1 MFNFFWQAIIAC
13 RASHVVLVVK
23 NTPANAEDV
32 KMWVQSLG
40 WEDPLE
46 EGMQPPSILAWRIS
60 MDRGAW
66 RATAHRVTKSQTHW
80 ATLLSLSIF
89 TLSWT
94 YPCARH
100 SVLFVLFSC
109 LKKLNVMLWSSE
121 LWVIEIKCNSSWF
134 QRLLFTSWA
143 FQGVE
148 LPLRIRIEN

>member
-1 MFNFFWQAIIAC
+1 MT
-13 RASHVVLVVK
+13 ASLLIMSLASLMAQRIR
-23 NTPANAEDV
+23 NLPA
-32 KMWVQSLG
+32 MWETRVWPLSQ
-40 WEDPLE
+40 EDPLE
-46 EGMQPPSILAWRIS
+46 KEMATYSSILAWRIS

-121 LWVIEIKCNSSWF
+121 LGVIEIKCNSSWF

>member
-1 MFNFFWQAIIAC
+1 MT
-13 RASHVVLVVK
+13 ASLLIMSLASLMAQRIR
-23 NTPANAEDV
+23 NLPT
-32 KMWVQSLG
+32 MWETRVWPLSQ
-40 WEDPLE
+40 EDPLE
-46 EGMQPPSILAWRIS
+46 KEMATYSSILAWRIS